1 MARGWNVTLL
11 CLWLLLAVYQAAYV
25 SCDECD
31 NQNLPGQLLFAP
43 KRLLSSG
50 SCLTATVATW
60 RGCSHL
66 RPRGYRYRRLSY
78 YHWLILLSKDV
89 ERNPGP
95 VKFPCTRCCKAVKQN
110 DRAIQCDR
118 CDNWSHATCCGISHK
133 QYQLHTKLGDTEE
146 WLCHACIASDLPF
159 GNVSSI
165 SDSLSTSYPSQASSS
180 FQTVSNGIVRH
191 QGLLQCSLN
200 ARSVMNKKLDIQAL
214 LVAEYLDVLA
224 VTETFLGDEILDS
237 ELVGGDYT
245 IFRRDRNRRGG
256 GVMLYV
262 KNSISAIR
270 RTDLETNCEV
280 LWVELSTG
288 PSKVLLGT
296 FYRPP
301 SSTHEYL
308 TQLEMSLASIPES
321 YTIVLCGDFNLPHL
335 DWAEPSSRPP
345 SRVASAMLDI
355 TQDFSLQQLACL

>member
-78 YHWLILLSKDV
+78 YHWLILLSRDV

-118 CDNWSHATCCGISHK
+118 CDNWSHAACCGISHK

-165 SDSLSTSYPSQASSS
+165 SDSLSTSYLSQVSSS
-180 FQTVSNGIVRH
+180 FLTVSNGIVRH
-191 QGLLQCSLN
+191 QGLLQCCSLN

-237 ELVGGDYT
+237 ELVGDDYT
-245 IFRRDRNRRGG
+245 IF
-256 GVMLYV
+256 
-262 KNSISAIR
+262 I
-270 RTDLETNCEV
+270 
-280 LWVELSTG
+280 
-288 PSKVLLGT
+288 
-296 FYRPP
+296 
-301 SSTHEYL
+301 
-308 TQLEMSLASIPES
+308 
-321 YTIVLCGDFNLPHL
+321 
-335 DWAEPSSRPP
+335 
-345 SRVASAMLDI
+345 
-355 TQDFSLQQLACL
+355 